1 MLGGCSYGFVNPNS
15 PIRMRNRGMPARALE
30 GRIVFYTANRP
41 TRRRT
46 EPCPSLFGAG
56 TDGHPEAP
64 DRRPL
69 GTCPYR
75 RRCAKRAFLGR
86 GRISRPR
93 VAKSRESPSS
103 GRICVPRDAY
113 PATPHETRRATPK
126 QSSQDLQNA
135 RSENL
140 IATSELH
147 FRARMP
153 LGNPQI
159 PSEGDFAT
167 LPRDILPG
175 GKSRSDAVAGKTPMG
190 SRKVVAPSPGSSPS
204 AVRGGERRR
213 R

>member
-1 MLGGCSYGFVNPNS
+1 MAFPPAGGHRIRGAHHSFAVGLFVGGGCSYGFVNPNS

-93 VAKSRESPSS
+93 VAKSRKSPSS

-113 PATPHETRRATPK
+113 PATHMKCRRTIPI
-126 QSSQDLQNA
+126 QSSLDSRNPS
-135 RSENL
+135 SET
-140 IATSELH
+140 IIVSSKLH
-147 FRARMP
+147 F
-153 LGNPQI
+153 
-159 PSEGDFAT
+159 
-167 LPRDILPG
+167 
-175 GKSRSDAVAGKTPMG
+175 
-190 SRKVVAPSPGSSPS
+190 
-204 AVRGGERRR
+204 
-213 R
+213 